1 MYRKGKE
8 EKKDAIGHFKVVGMG
23 CSGERGGGVEG
34 REGGRRGYI
43 AEAERKKGLLL
54 DFERLQWRRRR
65 RP

>member
-1 MYRKGKE
+1 MYRKGK
-8 EKKDAIGHFKVVGMG
+8 KKTKMRLDISKLLEWDAAGR
-23 CSGERGGGVEG
+23 EGVEG